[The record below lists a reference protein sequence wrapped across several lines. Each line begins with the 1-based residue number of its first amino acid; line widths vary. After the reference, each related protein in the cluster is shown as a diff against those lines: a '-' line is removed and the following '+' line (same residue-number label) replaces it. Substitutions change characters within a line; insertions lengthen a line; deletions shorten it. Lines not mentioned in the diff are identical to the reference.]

1 MYLRKNIATSES
13 GFLFNPATGDSYSA
27 NPLAAEIIEYLRQ
40 GLSPAEIKNR
50 LLEKY
55 EVDALRLDRDWDEFM
70 NQLRAANLLA
80 E

>member
-40 GLSPAEIKNR
+40 GLVPADIKSR

-55 EVDALRLDRDWDEFM
+55 EVDAGRLDRDWDDFM

>member
-40 GLSPAEIKNR
+40 GLAPAEIKTQ

-55 EVDALRLDRDWDEFM
+55 DVDALRLDRDWDDFM

-80 E
+80 D

>member
-40 GLSPAEIKNR
+40 GLAPTEIKTR

-55 EVDALRLDRDWDEFM
+55 EVDTGRLDRDWDDFM